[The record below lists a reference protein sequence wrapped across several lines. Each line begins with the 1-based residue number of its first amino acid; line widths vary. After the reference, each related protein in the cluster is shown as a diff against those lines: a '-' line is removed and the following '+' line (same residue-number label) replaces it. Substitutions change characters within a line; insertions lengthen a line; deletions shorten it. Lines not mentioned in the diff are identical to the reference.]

1 MAWLKNELKKTAK
14 DVYIFMHHP
23 PFDVGVTYMDRIKL
37 DEAEDFGDLVSSSKN
52 VKHIFFGHVHRP
64 VFLTWQGITCSG
76 CPGINHQV
84 PLVGGSV
91 ATNYSAEPPMY
102 AVIEFGSGQFRIN
115 LDAFLD
121 RRPVSK

>member
-1 MAWLKNELKKTAK
+1 MTWLKNELKKTAK

-37 DEAEDFGDLVSSSKN
+37 DEAEDFGALVSRSKN

-91 ATNYSAEPPMY
+91 TTNYSAEPPMY
-102 AVIEFGSGQFRIN
+102 AVIEFESGQFRIN

-121 RRPVSK
+121 RRPVSI